1 MNLDLIKVNDKQDP
15 IPFLKFGSS
24 NIMIGSIVEN
34 NNDLGAGNTLLLSV
48 KTDSTPPA
56 IPSGL
61 CVEKLEA
68 LHLLALHFPDAKS
81 VQPLINL
88 LQKFQK
94 QLP

>member
-1 MNLDLIKVNDKQDP
+1 MNLDLIKVNDKQNP
-15 IPFLKFGSS
+15 IPVLKFGSS
-24 NIMIGSIVEN
+24 NIMIGSIVED
-34 NNDLGAGNTLLLSV
+34 NDDSGIGNTLLLSV

-56 IPSGL
+56 TPAGL

-68 LHLLALHFPDAKS
+68 LHLVALYFPDAQS

-94 QLP
+94 QLS